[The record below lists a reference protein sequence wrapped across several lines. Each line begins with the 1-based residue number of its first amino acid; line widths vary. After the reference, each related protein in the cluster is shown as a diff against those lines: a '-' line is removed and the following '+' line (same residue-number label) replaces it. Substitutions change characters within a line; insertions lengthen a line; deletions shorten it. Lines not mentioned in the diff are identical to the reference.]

1 MKELITICLDI
12 GGSHIAAASLRAE
25 EGLYHPLREACGDV
39 DSSESRS
46 HILMQ
51 WDAVIRQVW
60 DEQNQRIAALLIAMP
75 GPFDY
80 TRGICLMDGMHKY
93 QALLHMD
100 VKSYLSATYGVSADA
115 VRFVN
120 DAEAFLWGELYH
132 YRLQDKR
139 IVGLTLG
146 TGLGSALYAD
156 GEVKDLNYGS
166 AIFRDG
172 IAEDYIST
180 RGMLAFLQ
188 GRGVRR
194 LPHVK
199 ALLDADD
206 LAAERVAGFTY
217 LSDAL
222 LDFLRQ
228 HILPLQTDGIVFGGN
243 IAKAHR
249 WFLPAIEQELQ
260 LPCYVASF
268 QEWNLF
274 YGLATAYKQ

>member
-1 MKELITICLDI
+1 MKSSIIVCLDI

-25 EGLYHPLREACGDV
+25 GGQYFPLNEARGDV
-39 DSSESRS
+39 DSGESRER
-46 HILMQ
+46 ILQQ
-51 WDAVIRQVW
+51 WDTVIRQVW
-60 DEQNQRIAALLIAMP
+60 DEENQHIAALLIAMP

-80 TRGICLMDGMHKY
+80 VRGICLMDGMHKY

-100 VKSYLSATYGVSADA
+100 VKSYLSASYGISADA

-132 YRLQDKR
+132 HQLQEKR

-146 TGLGSALYAD
+146 TGLGSALYGH
-156 GEVKDLNYGS
+156 GEVKDLNFGS
-166 AIFRDG
+166 ATFREG

-180 RGMLAFLQ
+180 RGMLAFLKR
-188 GRGVRR
+188 RGVRQ

-199 ALLDADD
+199 ALLEAED
-206 LAAERVAGFTY
+206 LVAERVAAFNY

-249 WFLPAIEQELQ
+249 WFLPAIEEELQ

-274 YGLATAYKQ
+274 YGLATSYK

>member
-1 MKELITICLDI
+1 MKESVVVCLDI
-12 GGSHIAAASLRAE
+12 GGSHIAAATLRAE
-25 EGLYHPLREACGDV
+25 GGQYYALRDARGDV
-39 DSSESRS
+39 DSGESRD
-46 HILMQ
+46 HILTQ
-51 WDAVIRQVW
+51 WDVVIRQVW
-60 DEQNQRIAALLIAMP
+60 DEQHQHIAALLIAMP

-80 TRGICLMDGMHKY
+80 VHGICLMDGMHKY

-100 VKSYLSATYGVSADA
+100 VRSYLSDCYKIPGDA
-115 VRFVN
+115 VQFVN

-132 YRLQDKR
+132 YKLQKKR
-139 IVGLTLG
+139 MVGLTLG
-146 TGLGSALYAD
+146 TGLGSALYAE

-166 AIFRDG
+166 AIFREG

-188 GRGVRR
+188 HQGVRH

-199 ALLDADD
+199 ALLDAED
-206 LAAERVAGFTY
+206 LESERVAAFGY

-228 HILPLQTDGIVFGGN
+228 YILPLQTDGIVFGGN

-249 WFLPAIEQELQ
+249 LFLPTIEKELQ

-274 YGLATAYKQ
+274 LGLASSYKQ